1 MYAKL
6 ALRNVKRSLG
16 DYAVYVLTLVLSITL
31 IFAYNSLLFSDAIAS
46 FNQLMGQMM
55 SILICVTVMV
65 VLILGW
71 LISYIT
77 RFIFEQRSREFAC
90 YMTMGMERRTMSRLF
105 LTEQL
110 LIGVSTLLA
119 GTVLGNFFYL
129 VLSQVIFRMF
139 DKAYYMDLSF
149 QLPAVGLTI
158 LCFFTM
164 FALSLLRQ
172 NKILKKI
179 RIKELMHYERKNE
192 VSSSK
197 KEKHVKRQMIF
208 AVLVGISGI
217 LCLGT
222 AFSQRLSGFLGFIL
236 MITGVLLQGISLLLF
251 YKNLSENILIR
262 YKKNERR
269 RLHHLNIFF
278 YRQLTGRLR
287 TNGKQMGVISI
298 LLLLTLLGLGGAAFM
313 ANTYQQDLAKAVP
326 FDIEIA
332 ELYGSLDVEACRE
345 YVQQHSS
352 IEKEHVYH
360 IYMLND
366 SEIISTIL
374 KKKQPEEKDYENW
387 EDNQNIDRAIR
398 LSDYNALLGMLG
410 RESVTLKEDE
420 YFIQTDEAYY
430 AGKFEKDHP
439 ILTTEG
445 KEYQLK
451 AVYQSEFAQNVINES
466 GNSTSSILILP
477 DEVLTT
483 LPKERQ
489 CYFAMTADR
498 EQTEFQYELR
508 QFLKEKKESD
518 GASYI
523 SVFTYAG
530 YKSELQATYMMLAFI
545 CCYAAFICIFIC
557 ATILAVQ
564 LLSSSK
570 KYRYQYEQLQRM
582 GAGDQEIRKLIWKQT
597 LVYFG
602 VPILLPFLFVI
613 LYMAGICIYS
623 PLVSKTLLLSF
634 SGANG
639 IFLIIYGCYLII
651 TCLQYQKNV
660 LREQKKYHLRN
671 LL

>member
-16 DYAVYVLTLVLSITL
+16 DYAIYVLTLILSITL

-46 FNQLMGQMM
+46 FNKLMGQMM
-55 SILICVTVMV
+55 SILLCVTIMV

-110 LIGVSTLLA
+110 IIGISTLFV
-119 GTVLGNFFYL
+119 GIVLGNFFYL

-139 DKAYYMDLSF
+139 DKSYYMDLSF
-149 QLPAVGLTI
+149 QLPAVGLTV
-158 LCFFTM
+158 LCFFIM

-192 VSSSK
+192 KSSTNK
-197 KEKHVKRQMIF
+197 GKHIKAKLIL
-208 AVLVGISGI
+208 AVLTGIFGI

-222 AFSQRLSGFLGFIL
+222 AFVQKLSGFFGIFL
-236 MITGVLLQGISLLLF
+236 MVSGVLLQGISLLLF
-251 YKNLSENILIR
+251 YRHLSENILIR
-262 YKKNERR
+262 YKKNEKR

-278 YRQLTGRLR
+278 YRQLTGRLK

-313 ANTYQQDLAKAVP
+313 ANSYETSLAKSVP
-326 FDIEIA
+326 FDIEVS
-332 ELYGSLDVEACRE
+332 ERYGTLDVESCRDFVRQRSTVTTE
-345 YVQQHSS
+345 HS
-352 IEKEHVYH
+352 YH
-360 IYMLND
+360 IYRLND
-366 SEIISTIL
+366 SEIIATLL
-374 KKKQPEEKDYENW
+374 KKKRSEENEF
-387 EDNQNIDRAIR
+387 EDLADSQNKDRAIR
-398 LSDYNALLGMLG
+398 LSDYNALLKMLG
-410 RESVTLKEDE
+410 RETVSLKTDE
-420 YFIQTDEAYY
+420 YYIQTDEEYY
-430 AGKFEKDHP
+430 AGKFEKALP
-439 ILTTEG
+439 TLTTEG
-445 KEYQLK
+445 KEYKLK
-451 AVYQSEFAQNVINES
+451 AVQKSDFAQNMINES
-466 GNSTSSILILP
+466 GTNTGSILVLP
-477 DEVLTT
+477 DETLNILTG
-483 LPKERQ
+483 ERQ

-498 EQTEFQYELR
+498 EQTEYKYELR
-508 QFLKEKKESD
+508 QFLEEKKVSE
-518 GASYI
+518 GASFIAVY
-523 SVFTYAG
+523 TYAG
-530 YKSELQATYMMLAFI
+530 EKSELQAIYMMLAFI

-582 GAGDQEIRKLIWKQT
+582 GAGDVEIRRLIWKQI
-597 LVYFG
+597 LVYFA
-602 VPILLPFLFVI
+602 VPIMLPFLFVI
-613 LYMAGICIYS
+613 IYVAGISYFS
-623 PLVSKTLLLSF
+623 PVVSKTLLLSF
-634 SGANG
+634 AGANG
-639 IFLIIYGCYLII
+639 IFLFIYGCYFII

-660 LREQKKYHLRN
+660 LQQQKKLHLRN